1 MQKSS
6 LAGLG
11 FDQLP
16 ELLKPED
23 PTRTEKVADASL
35 PDAPLDV
42 AAAKAALSEV
52 WAKLP
57 IEARPGLLE
66 ATAGG
71 GSSASGAPKALT
83 AETWALVPFHLRAPL
98 LAALQAVAAAVARN
112 PAPGDE
118 VVPRDAAP
126 ATNPAPTTPPRK
138 LEPGDEW
145 PLAYTYPPAVTSAPS
160 PADTEPSI
168 PLPGQMPSSP
178 PDASPPLGVAA
189 PAAGGCKLPRKTG
202 RPRLHPDRVLTQQEK
217 AKRYRQRRRAVSAK
231 AMTGDVD
238 AATLSHKDLC
248 LAVARILNRRND
260 LELQQIGTPLV
271 KELQRR
277 LKGVNA

>member
-1 MQKSS
+1 MKTS
-6 LAGLG
+6 LMAGLG
-11 FDQLP
+11 LDKIP
-16 ELLKPED
+16 ELLKPKET
-23 PTRTEKVADASL
+23 TRAEKVAEPSAPL

-57 IEARPGLLE
+57 IEARPALLE

-112 PAPGDE
+112 PEPRDE

-126 ATNPAPTTPPRK
+126 ATNPVPSTPSRK
-138 LEPGDEW
+138 PEPGDEW
-145 PLAYTYPPAVTSAPS
+145 SLAYANPPVVASAPS
-160 PADTEPSI
+160 SGGTDPSI

-189 PAAGGCKLPRKTG
+189 PAAGGCKLPRKAG
-202 RPRLHPDRVLTQQEK
+202 RPRLHPERVLTQQEK
-217 AKRYRQRRRAVSAK
+217 ASRYRQRRRAVAAK
-231 AMTGDVD
+231 ALTGDMDV
-238 AATLSHKDLC
+238 ATLSNKDLC
-248 LAVARILNRRND
+248 LAVTRMLNQRDD
-260 LELQQIGTPLV
+260 LDLRQIGVPLV
-271 KELQRR
+271 RELQRR
-277 LKGVNA
+277 LKTL